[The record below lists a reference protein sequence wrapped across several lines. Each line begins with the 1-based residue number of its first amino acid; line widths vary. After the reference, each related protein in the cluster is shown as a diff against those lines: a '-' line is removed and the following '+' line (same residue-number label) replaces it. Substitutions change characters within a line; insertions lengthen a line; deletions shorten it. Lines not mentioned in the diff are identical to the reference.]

1 MPLGRARH
9 GFCLNVMG
17 HSVVMPRVVLAG
29 SVCVLGAVSLQ
40 WAFLGLF
47 VALAGAACAGG
58 IAMSHLVGPR
68 RAGRGKLAPYECGVP
83 LLGETRQRFS
93 VKFYLVAI
101 FFMLFDIEAV
111 FLIPWA
117 LGKGSFAAG
126 QAAGA
131 YLLVLVFVVVLTL
144 ALVYLWKRGALDWT

>member
-1 MPLGRARH
+1 MP
-9 GFCLNVMG
+9 C
-17 HSVVMPRVVLAG
+17 VVVAG
-29 SVCVLGAVSLQ
+29 PVCALGAVSPQ

-47 VALAGAACAGG
+47 VALAGAACAGA

-68 RAGRGKLAPYECGVP
+68 RVSRGKLAPYECGVP

-117 LGKGSFAAG
+117 LGKGSFAPG

-131 YLLVLVFVVVLTL
+131 YLLVLVFVAVLTL